1 VNDFPI
7 PVFRLPVNFQ
17 LIPESRLRHIL
28 LYKYLDIGSSLL
40 YLHERREDLVQDL
53 LGPRN
58 TVLVAFTCDI
68 LGNSNIEMMHTEI
81 LGATCLVRPP
91 SFEIIG
97 RFGSQNDL

>member
-17 LIPESRLRHIL
+17 LIPESSLRHIL